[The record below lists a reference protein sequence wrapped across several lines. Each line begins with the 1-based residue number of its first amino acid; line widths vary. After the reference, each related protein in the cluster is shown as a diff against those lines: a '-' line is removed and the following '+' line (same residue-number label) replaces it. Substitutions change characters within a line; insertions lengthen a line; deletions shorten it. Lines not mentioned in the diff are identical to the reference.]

1 MDKVGPRTDVPNECP
16 RRTNTILPEWRNWRC
31 WKPYTAWRET
41 EMECSKLYSP
51 VQWKHRKL
59 LPHERFEQRPGR
71 VNLSEMMISFLWS
84 TIAPPLS
91 SLFWIY
97 GRQILCLSDN
107 TLEHCRSLKPLM
119 LQHISSAGLLFAVRF
134 QESAIIISRCGY
146 GMKCNIY
153 QGQFINQACL
163 QRQRCGERT
172 MA

>member
-1 MDKVGPRTDVPNECP
+1 MNVHAGQHNPSRMTEL
-16 RRTNTILPEWRNWRC
+16 TML
-31 WKPYTAWRET
+31 KPYTAWRKQRWNAANYIPPCNENT
-41 EMECSKLYSP
+41 ESYCHMRGLNKGLE
-51 VQWKHRKL
+51 
-59 LPHERFEQRPGR
+59 ERIC
-71 VNLSEMMISFLWS
+71 LKWWLSFLWS

-97 GRQILCLSDN
+97 ERQILCLSDN